1 MIDIYIFFR
10 YIITM
15 KRILSIVFL
24 FLTAMAVFSQDMTP
38 YTNEYMRTDGT
49 FVERLA
55 VLESVRDAGVTGI
68 GEFYHNALKFL
79 ILREPDIRTSTD
91 RNAAEKSAVILCQG
105 LGAEKYTA
113 AAGDIWQTV
122 ELFDVA
128 GAATDGNAMQAAL
141 IALGQVNAQDFV
153 PHIVQR
159 LNNFN
164 TQHITNPETRRR
176 VQMAVIGSIN
186 ALEALHDIRGYRPVF
201 FVSVGAYDPSIKQIA
216 SNALP
221 NIVDD
226 PGDVLIEV
234 IRDTSSNPSVKL
246 TAWNEM
252 LRTKAPNASKA
263 RVAAAALEIGW
274 IYSTNDQSFRKN
286 LSDMRK
292 GAIDAI
298 RLYGVSDDSV
308 YTNLEFSYSRNFISN
323 VPDYDEIMKTLN
335 TLTAVNSNESVAL
348 LYKFLQELNGR
359 RRNGPWANKERQLFE
374 WVVACIRRTGTQ
386 SIEVRLLLTTISRT
400 DLYTSQERNMA
411 RDALAAL
418 SSR

>member
-1 MIDIYIFFR
+1 
-10 YIITM
+10 M
-15 KRILSIVFL
+15 KRILLIVIL
-24 FLTAMAVFSQDMTP
+24 FLTVMAVYSQDMTP
-38 YTNEYMRTDGT
+38 YTNDYMRTDGT
-49 FVERLA
+49 FAERLS
-55 VLESVRDAGVTGI
+55 VLESVRDAGITGI

-79 ILREPDIRTSTD
+79 IVREPDIRTVTE
-91 RNAAEKSAVILCQG
+91 RNAAEKSAIILCQG

-113 AAGDIWQTV
+113 AAGEIWQTV
-122 ELFDVA
+122 EIFDVA
-128 GAATDGNAMQAAL
+128 GATTDPLTMQTAL

-164 TQHITNPETRRR
+164 TQSVTNPETRRR
-176 VQMAVIGSIN
+176 VQAAVIGAIN

-201 FVSVGAYDPSIKQIA
+201 FVSVGSYDPPVRQIA
-216 SNALP
+216 STALP

-226 PGDVLIEV
+226 PGDVLIEI

-252 LRTKAPNASKA
+252 LRTRAPNDSKA

-274 IYSTNDQSFRKN
+274 IYNTANESYRKN

-298 RLYGVSDDSV
+298 RLYGVSDASV
-308 YTNLEFSYSRNFISN
+308 YTNLEFSYSRNFIN
-323 VPDYDEIMKTLN
+323 NNPDYDEIVKTLN
-335 TLTAVNSNESVAL
+335 TLTAVNTAESVAL
-348 LYKFLQELNGR
+348 LQKFLQELNGR

-374 WVVACIRRTGTQ
+374 WVVSCIRRTGTQ
-386 SIEVRLLLTTISRT
+386 SPDVRLLLTTISRT
-400 DLYTSQERNMA
+400 DAYTSQERNMA
-411 RDALAAL
+411 RDALNAL
-418 SSR
+418 TNR